1 MAGNHKEWI
10 EHGKNHPNIDH
21 LNVTS
26 PWDRLRDSH
35 ETKFGK
41 NKIAKGK
48 PFFNCQAQ
56 VQFGRRSGEGQE
68 GQEGQI
74 WT

>member
-35 ETKFGK
+35 KTKFVK

-48 PFFNCQAQ
+48 PFLISILILTKLSAQ
-56 VQFGRRSGEGQE
+56 GEGLY
-68 GQEGQI
+68 
-74 WT
+74 